1 MPQNNDF
8 FIAPDQKARDAA
20 VTETSN
26 NVIVEAGAGT
36 GKTTLLTDRL
46 CYLILNKGIAIDKI
60 IALTF
65 TEKAAAEIKARLLDK
80 MNDMLLLIKGEPP
93 KQGEEEKRKETLKLR
108 NKIARDDK
116 SLKEHIEKNL
126 ELAERAIISTI
137 HGFCF
142 KILKRFPAEAGTAP
156 DLTADAQN
164 SSEAILDKVWTA
176 FLDQQLNYDSPR
188 ADLWEDILSA
198 CTLQEIKSF
207 AFTLLKQP
215 LNNYHPD
222 LKSREKAKILREKA
236 QRAEN
241 FLKEYKNTSK
251 KGNAFDRNL
260 EQAIAVLN
268 NTAAYHE
275 GGEYGD
281 VNMDQ
286 TKKVSRRPSGWTSE
300 EDFLEAGEIIALANN
315 ASVKNIEILKKAH
328 LVLSEFLPLAREA
341 LKKSNLIDFDDMIL
355 KTRDLV
361 KTHLHVRQ
369 ILKEEYQSILLDEFQ
384 DTDPEQ
390 GEIFLYLSETQDSQ
404 AKDWRDVLLERG
416 KLFIVGDPKQSIYR
430 FRGADISAYDV
441 FIDTLLKQGAAKYFL
456 QSNFRSSREI
466 VAYANKFGQKAI
478 EEEHGIQP
486 KYVPIEHTK
495 NYKAEPVRI
504 LAITDNGQK
513 IHSERQRRFQADLI
527 VKWINENA
535 FKTEL
540 SEGRAMTYKDIA
552 VLYRSATGLS
562 LLIDALKQAAIPYSV
577 EENKNFYQTQ
587 EIKDIL
593 NLLKLAQ
600 NPMDKTAL
608 IGVLRSPLCLIG
620 DDEILALAESGSL
633 NIYAEVSSP
642 HIKACFDMLKEI
654 CRRAQTSPLEDFI
667 NYILYQ
673 TRFKQM
679 QLLCGAGEQTS
690 ANISKFMDIAR
701 GFASNGM
708 LALPQLIRHI
718 EVYFKKKEKEGESPL
733 AEDSLDSVKL
743 MSIHKSKGLQFP
755 VVLIYD
761 IAKEDKKGNKEERSY
776 LSDWLSGAGAPRLGK
791 IKDLTYSLLEQ
802 TNKKHAKAE
811 ERRILYVALTRAKER
826 LIILGSAKAAK
837 TLAEPLL
844 EAGCYP
850 GEDMPPILQEGVCEV
865 SYIPYGE
872 GGAGAPGFGVHPG
885 EGDPAFLTEWKEIWL
900 KRSEEYKKAALRT
913 PRPSAAAQS
922 GYESEE
928 RTKAMLIGRICHRLL
943 CQILLGREISLN
955 NAAVIEG
962 ADPKADAEAIKEAQ
976 DIIEDFKQSEAFK
989 KLTSMKT
996 LACELPF
1003 SLKEGSA
1010 EVYGS
1015 GIIDAIFED
1024 KFGGIFIAE
1033 FKSDKINK
1041 ERQKETAG
1049 KYMPQLEAYL
1059 NAARVIFKGRKVN
1072 GALIFL
1078 RSKQICPLGE
1088 D

>member
-188 ADLWEDILSA
+188 ADLWENILSA

-251 KGNAFDRNL
+251 KGNAFDRIL

-268 NTAAYHE
+268 NTVAYHE

-478 EEEHGIQP
+478 KEEHGIQP

-552 VLYRSATGLS
+552 VLYRSAAGLS

-850 GEDMPPILQEGVCEV
+850 GEDMPPLLQEGVCEV

>member
-1 MPQNNDF
+1 MPLNKD
-8 FIAPDQKARDAA
+8 IYSVPDQKARDAA
-20 VTETSN
+20 VSETSN

-46 CYLILNKGIAIDKI
+46 CYLILGKGIAIDKI
-60 IALTF
+60 VALTF
-65 TEKAAAEIKARLLDK
+65 TEKAAAEIKSRLLEK

-93 KQGEEEKRKETLKLR
+93 RPGEEKKREQALELIEKIGRDAQSIKE
-108 NKIARDDK
+108 D
-116 SLKEHIEKNL
+116 IEKNF
-126 ELAERAIISTI
+126 ELAERAMISTI

-156 DLTADAQN
+156 DLSADAQN
-164 SSEAILDKVWTA
+164 SSEAILDKIWTA
-176 FLDQQLNYDSPR
+176 FLDEQLNYDSPR
-188 ADLWEDILSA
+188 ADLWEEILAS
-198 CTLQEIKSF
+198 CTLQEIKDF
-207 AFTLLKQP
+207 AFSLLKQP
-215 LNNYHPD
+215 LNNYRPD
-222 LKSREKAKILREKA
+222 LKSKENAKILREKA
-236 QRAEN
+236 RRASK
-241 FLKEYKNTSK
+241 FLEEYKNNTK
-251 KGNAFDRNL
+251 RGNAFDRNL

-275 GGEYGD
+275 GGQFGD
-281 VNMDQ
+281 VNMEQ
-286 TKKVSRRPSGWTSE
+286 SAKVSRRPSGWTSD
-300 EDFLEAGEIIALANN
+300 EDFIEACEIIDLANN
-315 ASVKNIEILKKAH
+315 ASVKNIEILKKTYLA
-328 LVLSEFLPLAREA
+328 LSDFLPLAREA

-355 KTRDLV
+355 KTRDLI
-361 KTHLHVRQ
+361 KNRLHVRQ
-369 ILKEEYQSILLDEFQ
+369 TLKEEYQSILLDEFQ

-390 GEIFLYLSETQDSQ
+390 GEIFLYLSETRESQ

-430 FRGADISAYDV
+430 FRGADIAAYDV
-441 FIDTLLKQGAAKYFL
+441 FIDTLLKQGAKKYFL

-478 EEEHGIQP
+478 REEHGIQP

-495 NYKAEPVRI
+495 RYKSEPVRLLI
-504 LAITDNGQK
+504 AVNDGKQIR
-513 IHSERQRRFQADLI
+513 SEHLRRFQADI
-527 VKWINENA
+527 IAKWINENA

-540 SEGRAMTYKDIA
+540 SDGKIMTYKDIA

-562 LLIDALKQAAIPYSV
+562 LLIETLKQAAIPYSV

-608 IGVLRSPLCLIG
+608 VGVLRSPLCLIC
-620 DDEILALAESGSL
+620 DEDILALSESGSL
-633 NIYAEVSSP
+633 NIYAKNQSP
-642 HIKACFDMLKEI
+642 HISACFDMLKEI
-654 CRRAQTSPLEDFI
+654 CRRAQSAPLEDFI
-667 NYILYQ
+667 NYLLYQ

-690 ANISKFMDIAR
+690 ANLSKFMDIAR
-701 GFASNGM
+701 TFASNGI

-718 EVYFKKKEKEGESPL
+718 EVYFKEKEGESPL

-755 VVLIYD
+755 AVIIYD
-761 IAKEDKKGNKEERSY
+761 ISRNDKKGNKEESAY
-776 LSDWLSGAGAPRLGK
+776 LSDWLSSSAAPRLGK
-791 IKDLTYSLLEQ
+791 IKDLSYCLMEQ
-802 TNKKHAKAE
+802 SNKKHAKAE

-826 LIILGSAKAAK
+826 LVILGSAQADK

-850 GEDMPPILQEGVCEV
+850 GEDMPAVLQDGVCEA
-865 SYIPYGE
+865 SYLRYSDSA
-872 GGAGAPGFGVHPG
+872 AGAASQPAQAGPDDF
-885 EGDPAFLTEWKEIWL
+885 AFLRQWKEIWL
-900 KRSEEYKKAALRT
+900 KRSEEYRQAALQT
-913 PRPSAAAQS
+913 LPRPSSAATNG

-928 RTKAMLIGRICHRLL
+928 RAKAMLIGRICHRLL
-943 CQILLGREISLN
+943 CQILQGREISLN

-962 ADPKADAEAIKEAQ
+962 ADPQKDEAAITEAQ
-976 DIIEDFKQSEAFK
+976 DIIEEFAKSDAFK
-989 KLTSMKT
+989 KLASMKT

-1003 SLKEGSA
+1003 SVQGASA
-1010 EVYGS
+1010 ESYTG
-1015 GIIDAIFED
+1015 GIIDAVFED
-1024 KFGGIFIAE
+1024 KSGGIFIAE
-1033 FKSDKINK
+1033 FKSDKIDK
-1041 ERQKETAG
+1041 ERQKETAE

-1059 NAARVIFKGRKVN
+1059 NAARIIFNGKKIS
-1072 GALIFL
+1072 GALVFL
-1078 RSKQICPLGE
+1078 RNKQICPLGE